1 MKLISFHYN
10 GRERYGAL
18 KEGGIVDLS
27 SEKFQE
33 TALKNLKAVL
43 EAGSDAMTD
52 LKRIIDAKSAE
63 IDLGDV
69 TFRIPVHKPSKIFCV
84 GRNYYAYHEVMED
97 GRPDWP
103 SIFPRF
109 RDSFSAHNQPIIR
122 GLDDGDQ
129 LDYEGELVVVIGKQ
143 GRHILEENSMDYV
156 GGYTIANEGS
166 VRNWIGRGTQN
177 CPVKNQWRS
186 GSMGPA
192 MVTADEIDDPMDLQ
206 IVTIV
211 NGEKRQNGSTSMMIF
226 DIPFVISYISRFT
239 RLEPGDLICTGSPG
253 GSAIEHDPPGY
264 LKPGDQ
270 IEVQIGGIGSLKN
283 LVESAAQD

>member
-1 MKLISFHYN
+1 MKLISFHHD
-10 GRERYGAL
+10 GHEGYGAV

-27 SEKFQE
+27 LEIFQE
-33 TALKNLKAVL
+33 TPLRDLKAAL
-43 EAGSDAMTD
+43 EAGTDAMTN
-52 LKRIIDAKSAE
+52 LMGIVEAKPAE
-63 IDLGDV
+63 IDLSDV
-69 TFRIPVHKPSKIFCV
+69 TFRMPVHNPSKIFCV
-84 GRNYYAYHEVMED
+84 GRNYYAYHEVKED
-97 GRPDWP
+97 GRPNWP

-122 GLDDGDQ
+122 GSDDGDQ

-143 GRHILEENSMDYV
+143 GRHISEENSMNYV

-177 CPVKNQWRS
+177 CPVKNQWHS
-186 GSMGPA
+186 GSMGPGI
-192 MVTADEIDDPMDLQ
+192 VTADEIDDPMDLQ
-206 IVTIV
+206 IVTKV
-211 NGEKRQNGSTSMMIF
+211 NGEERQNGSTAMMIF
-226 DIPFVISYISRFT
+226 DIRFVISYISRFT

-270 IEVQIGGIGSLKN
+270 IEVEISGIGSLKN
-283 LVESAAQD
+283 SVKAEQMS

>member
-1 MKLISFHYN
+1 MKLVSFHHD
-10 GRERYGAL
+10 GHEGYGAV
-18 KEGGIVDLS
+18 KDGGIVDFS
-27 SEKFQE
+27 VEIFQE
-33 TALKNLKAVL
+33 PTLQNLKAVL
-43 EAGSDAMTD
+43 EAGSNAMTD
-52 LKRIIDAKSAE
+52 LKAIVEAKSPT
-63 IDLGDV
+63 IGLSDV
-69 TFRIPVHKPSKIFCV
+69 IFRIPIYNPSKIFCV
-84 GRNYYAYHEVMED
+84 GRNYYAYHEVVED

-109 RDSFSAHNQPIIR
+109 RDSFSAHNEPIIR
-122 GLDDGDQ
+122 GSDDGDQ

-143 GRHILEENSMDYV
+143 GRHISEENSMDYV

-192 MVTADEIDDPMDLQ
+192 IVTADEIDDPMDLQ
-206 IVTIV
+206 IVTKV
-211 NGEKRQNGSTSMMIF
+211 NGEERQNGSTGMMIF

-270 IEVQIGGIGSLKN
+270 IEVQIGGVGILKN
-283 LVESAAQD
+283 LVESEQLN